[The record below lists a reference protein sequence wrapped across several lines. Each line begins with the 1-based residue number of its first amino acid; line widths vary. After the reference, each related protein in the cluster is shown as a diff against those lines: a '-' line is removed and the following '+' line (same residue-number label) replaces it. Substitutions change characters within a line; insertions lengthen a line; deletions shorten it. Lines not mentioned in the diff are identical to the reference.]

1 MILQT
6 KRLILRPWD
15 VSDAEQC
22 YKYAS
27 DPDVG
32 SPAGWQAHTSVQDS
46 EMIIKSVLSKP
57 ETYAIVLKETGLPVG
72 SIGLKFHS
80 DLADFDDEC
89 ELGYWLGK
97 PYWGQGIVPEAAK
110 ELIRHAFEDL
120 NLEKIWCGFYDGNE
134 KSKRVQEK
142 LGFKYMWTTE
152 NVPVIDLGEFRVGH
166 VNCMTKKDWQIQRI
180 KHFEDLLDQISGAV
194 KKLDD
199 ALNEFETLSPQIK
212 ELSEYYESSLWR
224 KDFEDDEAGEL
235 PKELKRG
242 VLSEDAVYD
251 LLEEIKEIKE
261 KTGCFS
267 E

>member
-32 SPAGWQAHTSVQDS
+32 LPAGWLPHESVEYS
-46 EMIIKSVLSKP
+46 EMIIRSVLSKP

-72 SIGLKFHS
+72 NIALRFHS

-97 PYWGQGIVPEAAK
+97 PYWGQGIMPEAAS
-110 ELIRHAFEDL
+110 ELIRRAFEDL
-120 NLEKIWCGFYDGNE
+120 GLEKVWCGYYDGNE

-142 LGFKYMWTTE
+142 LGFKYMRTTE
-152 NVPVIDLGEFRVGH
+152 EVPVVDLGEFRVGH

-180 KHFEDLLDQISGAV
+180 KHFEALLDEISVAVQIIEKAFDG
-194 KKLDD
+194 LD
-199 ALNEFETLSPQIK
+199 ALSTKIK
-212 ELSEYYESSLWR
+212 ELTEYYESSLWR

-251 LLEEIKEIKE
+251 LLERIKELKGRE
-261 KTGCFS
+261 
-267 E
+267 